1 MIFTTYATA
10 PIRKTFA
17 GTLRL
22 FPLDVPNS
30 ELLATGE
37 SMNVRAWLA
46 ILLLA
51 AIASFIPQPTAFA
64 QRDAYSGTTITGT
77 VYFVGGP
84 RPGRSLPF
92 RLIIDRLSTTD
103 EISQLNSALQS
114 GSQDGLMR
122 ALEHLKAG
130 RIEVGNG
137 VGLPANAIIATD
149 EGEGRTKII
158 VLYQRDVRFNELRYG
173 TRSTMY
179 PFGYAEVYV
188 GRGENQ
194 GMLIPAAKVRLRD
207 GNTWEVEDFGV
218 FPARLMGLRVRGRSS
233 VG

>member
-1 MIFTTYATA
+1 MKV
-10 PIRKTFA
+10 KT
-17 GTLRL
+17 
-22 FPLDVPNS
+22 
-30 ELLATGE
+30 
-37 SMNVRAWLA
+37 WLA
-46 ILLLA
+46 IVLFLG
-51 AIASFIPQPTAFA
+51 ITAFSPQTTAYA

-84 RPGRSLPF
+84 RPGRSQPF
-92 RLIIDRLSTTD
+92 RLVIDRLTTTD
-103 EISQLNSALQS
+103 EISQLNAALQS
-114 GSQDGLMR
+114 GKQDGMLR

-149 EGEGRTKII
+149 EGEGRTKLT

-173 TRSTMY
+173 TRSSTY
-179 PFGYAEVYV
+179 PFGYAEIYV
-188 GRGENQ
+188 GRGEDQ
-194 GMLIPAAKVRLRD
+194 GMLIPAARVRLRD
-207 GNTWEVEDFGV
+207 NNTWEVEDFGV

>member
-1 MIFTTYATA
+1 
-10 PIRKTFA
+10 
-17 GTLRL
+17 
-22 FPLDVPNS
+22 
-30 ELLATGE
+30 
-37 SMNVRAWLA
+37 MNVRTWLA
-46 ILLLA
+46 ILLLFGITA
-51 AIASFIPQPTAFA
+51 FIAQPTVSA
-64 QRDAYSGTTITGT
+64 QRDAFSGATITGT

-92 RLIIDRLSTTD
+92 RLTVDRLTTTD
-103 EISQLNSALQS
+103 EISQLNAALQS
-114 GSQDGLMR
+114 GNQDGLLR

-130 RIEVGNG
+130 RIEVGSG

-149 EGEGRTKII
+149 EGEGRTKLI

-173 TRSTMY
+173 TRSTTY
-179 PFGYAEVYV
+179 PFGYAEIYV
-188 GRGENQ
+188 GRGEDQ
-194 GMLIPAAKVRLRD
+194 GMLIPAARVRLRD